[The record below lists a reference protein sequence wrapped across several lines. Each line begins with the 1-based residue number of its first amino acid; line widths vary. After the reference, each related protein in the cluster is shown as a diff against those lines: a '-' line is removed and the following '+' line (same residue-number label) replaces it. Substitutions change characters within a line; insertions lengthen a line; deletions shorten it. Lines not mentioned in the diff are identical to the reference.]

1 MNTWDALRSRRNV
14 RQYTD
19 DPIAPADLDLILE
32 AGRRSPSG
40 RNRQWWDFV
49 VCTDRQQLSDLAG
62 VWQGAGHIAGA
73 ALAVAVIVEHIDDQ
87 RTREVMQYDLG
98 QLTMSM
104 MVVAA
109 DLGIGSAHAAVRDQ
123 ELARN
128 ILGYPDDRV
137 CAWLIGFGYPADRPL
152 APITNLNRRPFDDV
166 VHRDHW

>member
-32 AGRRSPSG
+32 AGRSSPSG

>member
-14 RQYTD
+14 RQFTD
-19 DPIAPADLDLILE
+19 DPIALADLDLILE

>member
-32 AGRRSPSG
+32 AGRRSPSA

-49 VCTDRQQLSDLAG
+49 VCTDRQQLSELAG
-62 VWQGAGHIAGA
+62 VWQGAKHIAGA
-73 ALAVAVIVEHIDDQ
+73 AVAVAVIVEDTDDPQ
-87 RTREVMQYDLG
+87 TREIMQYDLG

-123 ELARN
+123 ELARS
-128 ILGYPDDRV
+128 ILGFPDDRV